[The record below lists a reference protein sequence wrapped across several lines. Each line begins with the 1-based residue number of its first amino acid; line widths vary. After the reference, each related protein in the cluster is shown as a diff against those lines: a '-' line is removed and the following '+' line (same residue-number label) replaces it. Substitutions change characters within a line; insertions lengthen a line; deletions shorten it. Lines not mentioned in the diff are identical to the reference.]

1 MACSLTVPDICTTAF
16 DSLFPF
22 HIKYLAVLFKTP
34 RAICMAKCEVD
45 YSSVDMRRVCET
57 AFVDSIVFLLS
68 V

>member
-1 MACSLTVPDICTTAF
+1 MGSKASESAEAIILQY
-16 DSLFPF
+16 
-22 HIKYLAVLFKTP
+22 YLELRSIEP

-45 YSSVDMRRVCET
+45 YSSVAMRRVCET